1 MSDKSEQNKI
11 TIRGI
16 SPGLYRLARIESLK
30 EGKTIGRWLNELIKE
45 KLNKLKKE
53 G

>member
-1 MSDKSEQNKI
+1 MSGNIGRDKV
-11 TIRGI
+11 TIRGL
-16 SPGLYRLARIESLK
+16 SPELYRLARIESLK